1 MKFLFRL
8 LFAAVLFSTSV
19 WAQPIETLFNQKRYE
34 EIIKRGAAP
43 QNLSGKDLFQIAQ
56 SHLKLQNDS
65 AAVYFA
71 ELAEQKGYKGS
82 DLYYAKAIA
91 QNNLEL
97 YTAAIET
104 LNKGLLLEPNRKT
117 LLLEKAAA
125 EYRAGRLDSAKNTYT
140 TISRLFEGN
149 QLANFMICQIQFE
162 MQPNP
167 TAARCFWDAL
177 RFFPDKNQFY
187 QQSLENIAAIEF
199 FTLLNFKAA
208 EQTYL
213 RLIKEF
219 PGTAKYQEELTQ
231 LYHFSEQ
238 YEKGRLQMEA
248 LKKSWYERKFSNES
262 YRAGQLQ
269 IDGFADDILRAEVFW
284 SPLKEPGA
292 KPLFSFFIFSVNAT
306 RSLGKIEVFFAEDQL
321 EISGYGFDVQ
331 ENLPSD
337 ATYQDVKQ
345 LVISKLA
352 FQKEKFKP

>member
-1 MKFLFRL
+1 MKIHFRILFTAL
-8 LFAAVLFSTSV
+8 VFSTSV

-65 AAVYFA
+65 AAIQFA
-71 ELAEQKGYKGS
+71 EMAEKKGYKGS

-91 QNNLEL
+91 QNNLEM
-97 YTAAIET
+97 YGAAIET
-104 LNKGLLLEPNRKT
+104 LNRGLALEPNRKT

-125 EYRAGRLDSAKNTYT
+125 EYRAGRLDSAKKTYT

-162 MQPNP
+162 MAPNS

-199 FTLLNFKAA
+199 FSLLNFKGA

-219 PGTAKYQEELTQ
+219 PGVAKYQEELTQ
-231 LYHFSEQ
+231 MYHFSDQ
-238 YEKGRLQMEA
+238 YEKGKMQMAALQKA
-248 LKKSWYERKFSNES
+248 WYDRKFSNET
-262 YRAGQLQ
+262 YRAGQVQ

-284 SPLKEPGA
+284 SPLKEPGS
-292 KPLFSFFIFSVNAT
+292 KSIYTFFIFSVNAT
-306 RSLGKIEVFFAEDQL
+306 RSLGKIEVFFSQEQL
-321 EISGYGFDVQ
+321 EITGYGFDTP
-331 ENLPSD
+331 EILPSA
-337 ATYQDVKQ
+337 ATYEEIKI
-345 LVISKLA
+345 LVINQLA